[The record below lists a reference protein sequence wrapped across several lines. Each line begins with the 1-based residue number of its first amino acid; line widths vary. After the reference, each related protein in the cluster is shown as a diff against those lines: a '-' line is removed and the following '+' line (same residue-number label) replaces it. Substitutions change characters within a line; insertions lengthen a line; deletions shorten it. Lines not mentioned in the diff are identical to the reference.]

1 MSLKESFCRTLIAPG
16 LHQDIDDV
24 AVLID
29 SPPEVL
35 QLAIDFQEKL
45 IEMPSIPEATL
56 QSLQFPGVVRT
67 KLLTPVPNRFV
78 GNNDASLCQQI
89 FDVTET
95 QAETMIKPH
104 GMADD
109 FRRKPIAVIART
121 TGFHAVSL
129 AVHGSN

>member
-1 MSLKESFCRTLIAPG
+1 MKESFGRTLIAPG

-45 IEMPSIPEATL
+45 IEMPSITEATL

-67 KLLTPVPNRFV
+67 KLLTPTSNRFL
-78 GNNDASLCQQI
+78 GNKDASLCQQI

-95 QAETMIKPH
+95 
-104 GMADD
+104 
-109 FRRKPIAVIART
+109 
-121 TGFHAVSL
+121 
-129 AVHGSN
+129 